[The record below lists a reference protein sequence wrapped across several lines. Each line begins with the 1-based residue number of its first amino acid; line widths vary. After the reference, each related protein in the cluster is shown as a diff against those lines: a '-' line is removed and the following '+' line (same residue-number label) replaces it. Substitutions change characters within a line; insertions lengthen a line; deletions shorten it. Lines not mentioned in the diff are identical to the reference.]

1 MAFTQTSH
9 FLHLVRFQHAAIVFA
24 PLLKDKT
31 RAWTFSINTWHLE
44 KLEEGKQCL
53 GPQRITRSHGRTISK
68 KWPPIVVLHVVTN
81 QPPRLPQTTSGSSRQ
96 TDTWHTLRSDASAE
110 ESDINLSVSGIERW
124 EREQGS
130 KRGEVFT
137 YS

>member
-1 MAFTQTSH
+1 
-9 FLHLVRFQHAAIVFA
+9 
-24 PLLKDKT
+24 
-31 RAWTFSINTWHLE
+31 
-44 KLEEGKQCL
+44 
-53 GPQRITRSHGRTISK
+53 
-68 KWPPIVVLHVVTN
+68 
-81 QPPRLPQTTSGSSRQ
+81 
-96 TDTWHTLRSDASAE
+96 LRSDASAE